1 MTHGDDLLVFIE
13 QENIDIGDHSP
24 LEWWCLSEQRQRYP
38 RLHRMAIDIF
48 TIPPASAEPERTFS
62 GARRTQSWDRLR
74 MTAATLERLE
84 CIGNWLRN
92 GHINLTQIIT
102 VLAELEEIE
111 ALSDVEI
118 DEMEGIS
125 DDEMAEDIAEID
137 IDE

>member
-1 MTHGDDLLVFIE
+1 
-13 QENIDIGDHSP
+13 
-24 LEWWCLSEQRQRYP
+24 
-38 RLHRMAIDIF
+38 
-48 TIPPASAEPERTFS
+48 
-62 GARRTQSWDRLR
+62 
-74 MTAATLERLE
+74 
-84 CIGNWLRN
+84 
-92 GHINLTQIIT
+92 